1 LKYNIFAMYQLKEEA
16 HRDKELGD
24 ESLRAAMSKLTE
36 IIQQHEKETA
46 RRKALERTMEH
57 LQFEFEDEKKR
68 LATRSA
74 VELRK
79 RRAEWEEERSSLL
92 TIIQRECNSVF
103 ERKKNNFAHDQQQR
117 SMSSREEGD
126 IGASSVAPLLVD
138 TSRGDSLGD
147 LPGKDPS
154 PLNVVGSARSTTST
168 ARLISPTF
176 SDFDSVLRETEEL
189 VQGLF

>member
-1 LKYNIFAMYQLKEEA
+1 
-16 HRDKELGD
+16 LGD

-74 VELRK
+74 LELRK

-103 ERKKNNFAHDQQQR
+103 ERKKNNFAHDQQHQR
-117 SMSSREEGD
+117 TVPSRAEGD
-126 IGASSVAPLLVD
+126 IGVSNLPPLVVD
-138 TSRGDSLGD
+138 TARGDLLGD

-154 PLNVVGSARSTTST
+154 PLNVVGLARSTTST